1 MSAEWAGVIVAAL
14 GLVVTAAIAVGGPF
28 LKLREKNRCAASAR
42 LQVTT
47 TRWMP
52 NGLRLEFRYVPEFA
66 HSATNARVE
75 IRSPGV
81 RLMRGRPVLNPAPMA
96 TGGYIRYEFDGECV
110 ERIGLVALMPTDTSG
125 TLSAVMFLLPD
136 GTGGWVLRTAQIEV
150 SIVDASGKQLL
161 KRTYDVSPI
170 GEGPGTIFAEPD
182 VIRPIMVG

>member
-1 MSAEWAGVIVAAL
+1 MAAL

-28 LKLREKNRCAASAR
+28 LTRRDKKRRAASAR

-52 NGLRLEFRYVPEFA
+52 NGLRLEFRYEPEFA
-66 HSATNARVE
+66 HTATRARVAVK
-75 IRSPGV
+75 SPGV

-96 TGGYIRYEFDGECV
+96 TGGYIRYEFDCECI
-110 ERIGLVALMPTDTSG
+110 EGIGLVALMPTDNSG
-125 TLSAVMFLLPD
+125 ALSAVMFLLPD
-136 GTGGWVLRTAQIEV
+136 GTGEWILRNAQIEV

-170 GEGPGTIFAEPD
+170 GEGPGTMFSEPD
-182 VIRPIMVG
+182 AIRPVMVS